1 MRNRWRNAVSSTSD
15 DLARKQVNLRASIGT
30 LVVLG
35 LRDIRMAASPT
46 TAYLMAGGQ
55 CSSDCAYCGQGR
67 GAIGDHS
74 RLSRISWPDVGEDE
88 LVDAFVAHPGAFQRV
103 CFQTTAS
110 HGALMQLLGLVP
122 RIRQASGVP
131 ISVSYRVTTF
141 EEADQLFAAGVQRIG
156 VAIDCCSERLYPQLR
171 GGSLADSISLVKG
184 LAKRYPGHIS
194 THLIIGLGEDEM
206 EAAELVL
213 ELHRAGVLV
222 SLFAFTPVRGTR
234 MEHGDPPAL
243 ASYRKLQLLL
253 GLLDWQE
260 EECFSVAYDARKSIH
275 GLGVDEAQVRSFLHG
290 HFVFVT
296 HGCPGCNRPFYNET
310 PGGTMFNYPNVPIAT
325 VQGEIDQ
332 FIEDLKADGFDFTN
346 VQHSGGKDS
355 LTGDMRHYLGREEI
369 RDSRN

>member
-1 MRNRWRNAVSSTSD
+1 M
-15 DLARKQVNLRASIGT
+15 LR
-30 LVVLG
+30 
-35 LRDIRMAASPT
+35 
-46 TAYLMAGGQ
+46 
-55 CSSDCAYCGQGR
+55 
-67 GAIGDHS
+67 
-74 RLSRISWPDVGEDE
+74 
-88 LVDAFVAHPGAFQRV
+88 
-103 CFQTTAS
+103 
-110 HGALMQLLGLVP
+110 QLLALVP
-122 RIRQASGVP
+122 RIRQASDVP

-184 LAKRYPGHIS
+184 LARQYPGRIS

-206 EAAELVL
+206 EAAELML

-234 MEHGDPPAL
+234 MEHGAPPAL
-243 ASYRKLQLLL
+243 VSYRKLQLLL

-260 EECFSVAYDARKSIH
+260 EEHFCVAYGARKSIH
-275 GLGVDEAQVRSFLHG
+275 GLGLNEAQVRSFLHR

-332 FIEDLKADGFDFTN
+332 FIEDLKADGFDFTD
-346 VQHSGGKDS
+346 VQHSGEKAVPGESGGTASEGKRARTPGADI
-355 LTGDMRHYLGREEI
+355 G
-369 RDSRN
+369 

>member
-1 MRNRWRNAVSSTSD
+1 
-15 DLARKQVNLRASIGT
+15 
-30 LVVLG
+30 
-35 LRDIRMAASPT
+35 MAAVPT
-46 TAYLMAGGQ
+46 TAYLMVGGR
-55 CSSDCAYCGQGR
+55 CTDDCAYCGQGR

-74 RLSRISWPDVGEDE
+74 RPSRISWPEVGEDQ
-88 LVDAFVAHPGAFQRV
+88 LVEAFVAHPGAFQRV

-110 HGALMQLLGLVP
+110 RGVLRQLLALVP
-122 RIRQASGVP
+122 RIHEASGVP

-141 EEADQLFAAGVQRIG
+141 EEADQLFSAGVQRIG

-171 GGSLADSISLVKG
+171 GGSLADSMSLVKG
-184 LAKRYPGHIS
+184 LAERYLGRIS
-194 THLIIGLGEDEM
+194 THLIIGLGEDEK
-206 EAAELVL
+206 EAAELML
-213 ELHRAGVLV
+213 ELHWAGVLV

-234 MEHGDPPAL
+234 MEHGAPPAL
-243 ASYRKLQLLL
+243 VSYRKLQLLL

-260 EECFSVAYDARKSIH
+260 EEHFYVAYGARKSIH
-275 GLGVDEAQVRSFLHG
+275 SLGLNEDQVRSFLHR